1 VTRLLGLLALAT
13 VVAVNAAGL
22 WSISA
27 SRRGAADEAARL
39 LRMQVEAR
47 AQALEGRLAALRAE
61 LSFLADTPPVL
72 ALLRPGAPRDA
83 AESALLLFL
92 RAHPELLRIAVTGTR
107 GEPILAAGRR
117 GGVPI
122 LWLSSRQPT
131 GGEGVATA
139 PDSPRLATS
148 VAVAEAPG
156 ATLEIEVSPGALLD
170 QHAAAACRLL
180 DAGGRV
186 VARAPSQ
193 RPALP
198 AAAEAAV
205 AAPAWSRPGPWRLTC
220 DESPGGPAAMLEP
233 VAARYRTTLA
243 LNLGAMALA
252 LALGLLAFTEVRR
265 RERLEAS
272 AREEARV
279 RELERQLFHAE
290 RLASVG
296 RLAAGIAHEINNPL
310 EGIANYLSLAR
321 DALGRGDHDG
331 LGRHLEGVRAGLER
345 AALVVRQVLAQAD
358 AARAPK
364 SRVDLNQV
372 LQESAEFV
380 RSRREFARLR
390 FESALLSAPLPV
402 LGNPVMLGQ
411 VALNLLLNACE
422 AQPEGGEVRVA
433 SRRENDSAVAEI
445 ADRGPGI
452 GEAARAR
459 LFEPFFSTKN
469 STGLGLSICH
479 GIVERH
485 GGQLEALP
493 REGGGSVFRLT
504 LPLAAAPS
512 EVA

>member
-1 VTRLLGLLALAT
+1 
-13 VVAVNAAGL
+13 
-22 WSISA
+22 
-27 SRRGAADEAARL
+27 
-39 LRMQVEAR
+39 
-47 AQALEGRLAALRAE
+47 
-61 LSFLADTPPVL
+61 
-72 ALLRPGAPRDA
+72 
-83 AESALLLFL
+83 
-92 RAHPELLRIAVTGTR
+92 
-107 GEPILAAGRR
+107 
-117 GGVPI
+117 
-122 LWLSSRQPT
+122 
-131 GGEGVATA
+131 
-139 PDSPRLATS
+139 
-148 VAVAEAPG
+148 
-156 ATLEIEVSPGALLD
+156 
-170 QHAAAACRLL
+170 
-180 DAGGRV
+180 
-186 VARAPSQ
+186 
-193 RPALP
+193 
-198 AAAEAAV
+198 
-205 AAPAWSRPGPWRLTC
+205 
-220 DESPGGPAAMLEP
+220 MLEP